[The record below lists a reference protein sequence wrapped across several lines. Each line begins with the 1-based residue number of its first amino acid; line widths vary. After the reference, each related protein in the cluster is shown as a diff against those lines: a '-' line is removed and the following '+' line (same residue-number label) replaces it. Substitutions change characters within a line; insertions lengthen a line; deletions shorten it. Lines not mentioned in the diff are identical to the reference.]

1 MQLQPCAF
9 AWFNIR
15 DLHYSFFGL
24 LMMVLGSSLKETRLT
39 AKMIS
44 SEAEREVKTIRSTH
58 GDTMAD
64 MEAQLENALAEL
76 KSTQETLDRVRKES
90 NRKTEA
96 IESLTVKCSKLTLEL
111 RMASPR
117 LEEDVGS
124 AAP

>member
-1 MQLQPCAF
+1 
-9 AWFNIR
+9 
-15 DLHYSFFGL
+15 
-24 LMMVLGSSLKETRLT
+24 
-39 AKMIS
+39 MIS

-64 MEAQLENALAEL
+64 MKTQLENALAEL

-111 RMASPR
+111 RISAG
-117 LEEDVGS
+117 EEVGG
-124 AAP
+124 AT